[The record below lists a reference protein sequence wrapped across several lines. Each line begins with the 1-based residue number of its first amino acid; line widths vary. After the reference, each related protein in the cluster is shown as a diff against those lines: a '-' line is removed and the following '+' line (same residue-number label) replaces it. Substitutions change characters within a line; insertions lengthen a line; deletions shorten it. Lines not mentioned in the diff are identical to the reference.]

1 MEPCYRYRARATRVI
16 DGDTFI
22 AAVDLGFATE
32 RGATG
37 ISIPLRIRVR
47 NLWCPEHDEK
57 GGEEATAEARMLLIT
72 QPLVVETFKDER
84 SMERWIAD
92 VWLVESD
99 VSLAF
104 AVISSGWG
112 YATKKELEAWLNQWK

>member
-1 MEPCYRYRARATRVI
+1 MEPSYRYRARATRVI
-16 DGDTFI
+16 DGDTFL
-22 AAVDLGFATE
+22 ARVDLGFATE
-32 RGATG
+32 RGGVG
-37 ISIPLRIRVR
+37 IENPIRVR
-47 NLWCPEHDEK
+47 VRDLWCPELHEK

-72 QPLVVETFKDER
+72 QPLVIETFKDER